1 MPTGRD
7 FRRVSRTTI
16 VPGKVGGVQK
26 KIRECNLPN
35 RSGSCHLHHGVGDFS
50 GPGVRRYGYL
60 RPKPDGP
67 EQVYCGPTEL
77 WAATSPR
84 QCSSG
89 YADLGDSGSLPG
101 VGESFGTEEGSSPG
115 TDLDRGHSGV
125 SGDSRESTLFREN
138 SLRTV
143 GCPEVESRIPVPV
156 ASVVQS
162 DIVGPREAG
171 SGCNQDVP
179 PGIMPSLIA
188 RLLWAAQEDNPA
200 EVKVPPNTR
209 ARRPSVAL
217 DAGTPGRNQLAGV
230 FSCGRPGHGVN
241 RCSRVD
247 TSFPFLSRGWSV
259 DIRDGQYR
267 AEWQGGSM
275 ARSPRDG
282 PGRRVGLPD
291 HR

>member
-1 MPTGRD
+1 MGVRRGWSTPSSGKKRGRPTGARSPVLKVKWMAGRD
-7 FRRVSRTTI
+7 GGATAICASGGGGPQCGPADARGGAGGTFAGSLELLLF
-16 VPGKVGGVQK
+16 PGKVGGVQK

-35 RSGSCHLHHGVGDFS
+35 RSGSCHLDHRVGDFS
-50 GPGVRRYGYL
+50 SPGIRRYGYL
-60 RPKPDGP
+60 RPKLDCPG
-67 EQVYCGPTEL
+67 QVYCGPTEL

-89 YADLGDSGSLPG
+89 YANLGDSGSLPG

-171 SGCNQDVP
+171 SG
-179 PGIMPSLIA
+179 
-188 RLLWAAQEDNPA
+188 
-200 EVKVPPNTR
+200 
-209 ARRPSVAL
+209 
-217 DAGTPGRNQLAGV
+217 
-230 FSCGRPGHGVN
+230 
-241 RCSRVD
+241 
-247 TSFPFLSRGWSV
+247 
-259 DIRDGQYR
+259 
-267 AEWQGGSM
+267 
-275 ARSPRDG
+275 
-282 PGRRVGLPD
+282 
-291 HR
+291 

>member
-1 MPTGRD
+1 M
-7 FRRVSRTTI
+7 RR
-16 VPGKVGGVQK
+16 
-26 KIRECNLPN
+26 
-35 RSGSCHLHHGVGDFS
+35 
-50 GPGVRRYGYL
+50 
-60 RPKPDGP
+60 KPDGP
-67 EQVYCGPTEL
+67 GQVYCGPTEL

-84 QCSSG
+84 QCSLG
-89 YADLGDSGSLPG
+89 YADPGDSGSLPG
-101 VGESFGTEEGSSPG
+101 VGESFRTEEGSSPG

-188 RLLWAAQEDNPA
+188 RLLRAAQEDNPA
-200 EVKVPPNTR
+200 GVKVPPNTR

-217 DAGTPGRNQLAGV
+217 DAGTLGRNQLAGDGV

-241 RCSRVD
+241 RCSQVD
-247 TSFPFLSRGWSV
+247 TSFPFLRQGWSV
-259 DIRDGQYR
+259 DIRDG
-267 AEWQGGSM
+267 
-275 ARSPRDG
+275 
-282 PGRRVGLPD
+282 
-291 HR
+291 